1 MMRNNVLVC
10 SGKENTDPTGKLV
23 DFLANLCPCPHLWPR
38 ATGEWSFWAPL
49 ELSYLKAAQSRAA
62 ARPNQKKT
70 SGLELGCRCHVKPS
84 RDPIIE
90 PVLVL
95 VTKTQRYLLDNLHVK
110 PGEDPRE
117 KPGRL

>member
-1 MMRNNVLVC
+1 M
-10 SGKENTDPTGKLV
+10 
-23 DFLANLCPCPHLWPR
+23 
-38 ATGEWSFWAPL
+38 ATSYRKWSVWAPL

-70 SGLELGCRCHVKPS
+70 SGLELGCRWVVDASWMRSFRYVEPRK
-84 RDPIIE
+84 DPIME

-95 VTKTQRYLLDNLHVK
+95 VTKTRRYLLDNLHVK

-117 KPGRL
+117 QPGCL